1 MPDSI
6 ILDSEASTIS
16 YGRDYAGQ
24 LRRGDVVALCGEL
37 GAGKTHLSKGIAAG
51 LGAKEEGVTLD
62 FQDQLTAGEI
72 EDAADDF
79 AAAIRG
85 VDPRI
90 TRVFV
95 RSGRAKAA
103 YAQPLAT

>member
-1 MPDSI
+1 MKHPRE
-6 ILDSEASTIS
+6 IL
-16 YGRDYAGQ
+16 
-24 LRRGDVVALCGEL
+24 L
-37 GAGKTHLSKGIAAG
+37 
-51 LGAKEEGVTLD
+51 GVTLD

-79 AAAIRG
+79 AALIRG

-95 RSGRAKAA
+95 RSGRARAA
-103 YAQPLAT
+103 YARAAPP